1 MLQKVFINQLL
12 FIMKALQRIFLF
24 AILFLTTIAI
34 KAQNVNQDA
43 LFIKEIHRQALVE
56 GYGYEM
62 LRHLTQDVGHRLAGS
77 EGAAAA
83 VEYTKQVM
91 QDEGLENVWLQECT
105 VPRWDRGEPSEVRI
119 VNSNQIG
126 TKLLN
131 SLALGNTIS
140 TPPTGITAPI
150 VEVMSLDEVDKLGQ
164 TLQGKIVFFNRAADP
179 SQYRTFNAYGG
190 AVDQRVFGASRAAK
204 HGALGVIVRSVNPS
218 LDDIPHTGSCVYTDP
233 NQQIPAIAI
242 STNDAELLSSLNQNE
257 TININ
262 MVSNGQMLTPT
273 TSYNVIGEIKG
284 SEYPDEIILV
294 GGHLDSWDV
303 GEGAHDDGTGCAH
316 AIDVIHI
323 LKQLNYKPKRTI
335 RCVMFMNEENGLKGA
350 LAYQEASDQKGEFHL
365 AAIESD
371 SGGFTPRGFS
381 CDAEPEVFAPYFQK
395 MTSWNNLLEPYYI
408 SLEKGGSGADINPL
422 KPQGGMLIG
431 LRPDSQRY
439 FDYHHTATDTFDKVN
454 RRELELGSAAMASLV
469 YLIDKYG
476 LK

>member
-1 MLQKVFINQLL
+1 MSRLFKASGILSFCFFLIPVFVFTQEENQ
-12 FIMKALQRIFLF
+12 
-24 AILFLTTIAI
+24 
-34 KAQNVNQDA
+34 NQDA
-43 LFIKEIHRQALVE
+43 LFIKEIHREALSH
-56 GYGYEM
+56 GFGYEV
-62 LRHLTQDVGHRLAGS
+62 LRHITQDVGHRLAGS

-91 QDEGLENVWLQECT
+91 QDEGLEVRLQECE
-105 VPRWDRGEPSEVRI
+105 VPRWVRGEPSEVRI
-119 VNSNQIG
+119 VNSEQIG

-140 TPPTGITAPI
+140 TPKTGLTAPI
-150 VEVMSLDEVDKLGQ
+150 VEVTSLDEVDKLGS
-164 TLQGKIVFFNRAADP
+164 TLQGKIVFYNRPADVT
-179 SQYRTFNAYGG
+179 QYRTFNAYGG

-204 HGALGVIVRSVNPS
+204 YGAIGVIVRSINPA

-233 NQQIPAIAI
+233 TQQIPAIAI
-242 STNDAELLSSLNQNE
+242 STNDAVLLSALNKRE
-257 TININ
+257 TIKIN
-262 MVSNGQMLTPT
+262 MISHGRMLTPT
-273 TSYNVIGEIKG
+273 ISYNVIGEIRG
-284 SEYPDEIILV
+284 SEFPDEIILV

-316 AIDVIHI
+316 AIDVLHI
-323 LKQLNYKPKRTI
+323 LRKLNYQPKRTI

-350 LAYQEASDQKGEFHL
+350 LAYQEASDANGEFHL

-381 CDAEPEVFAPYFQK
+381 CDADSEVFAKYFQK
-395 MTSWNNLLEPYYI
+395 MTQWNNLLEPYYI

-422 KPQGGMLIG
+422 KSQKGMLIG

-439 FDYHHTATDTFDKVN
+439 FDYHHTSTDTFDKVN

-469 YLIDKYG
+469 FLIDKYG
-476 LK
+476 L

>member
-1 MLQKVFINQLL
+1 MKRVCYNLLKMFIGLS
-12 FIMKALQRIFLF
+12 
-24 AILFLTTIAI
+24 LTMITLCGYT
-34 KAQNVNQDA
+34 QNDNEDA
-43 LFIKEIHRQALVE
+43 LFLKEIHNEALSAGF
-56 GYGYEM
+56 GYDI

-83 VEYTKQVM
+83 VEYTKQVL
-91 QDEGLENVWLQECT
+91 QDEGLDSVWLQECV
-105 VPRWDRGEPSEVRI
+105 VPRWDRGAPSEVRI

-126 TKLLN
+126 TRLLN
-131 SLALGNTIS
+131 SLALGNSIS
-140 TPPTGITAPI
+140 TPQTGLTAPI
-150 VEVMSLDEVDKLGQ
+150 VEVTSLDEVDNLGAS
-164 TLQGKIVFFNRAADP
+164 LMGKIVFFNRPADP
-179 SQYRTFNAYGG
+179 TQYRTFNAYGG

-204 HGALGVIVRSVNPS
+204 YGAIGVIVRSINPT
-218 LDDIPHTGSCVYTDP
+218 LDDIPHTGSCVYSDP
-233 NQQIPAIAI
+233 SQQIPAIAI
-242 STNDAELLSSLNQNE
+242 STNDAELLSSLNKKE
-257 TININ
+257 TIKVN
-262 MVSNGQMLTPT
+262 MVSHGRMLTPT

-284 SEYPDEIILV
+284 SQYPDEFILV

-303 GEGAHDDGTGCAH
+303 GEGAHDDGAGCAH
-316 AIDVIHI
+316 SIDVLHI
-323 LKQLNYKPKRTI
+323 LRQLNYQPKRTI

-350 LAYQEASDQKGEFHL
+350 LAYQEASDAKGEFHL

-381 CDAEPEVFAPYFQK
+381 CDAEASVFATYFQK
-395 MTSWNNLLEPYYI
+395 MTEWNNLLEPYYI

-422 KPQGGMLIG
+422 KPQKGMLIG

-476 LK
+476 LGK

>member
-1 MLQKVFINQLL
+1 MIACTLTSIRRILL
-12 FIMKALQRIFLF
+12 SVCLIYPLL
-24 AILFLTTIAI
+24 LV
-34 KAQNVNQDA
+34 AQNTNEDA
-43 LFIKEIHRQALVE
+43 LFIKAIHEQALTE
-56 GYGYEM
+56 GHGYQV

-91 QDEGLENVWLQECT
+91 VDNGMDTVWLQECI
-105 VPRWDRGEPSEVRI
+105 VPRWHRGAASEVRI

-126 TKLLN
+126 TKMLN

-140 TPPTGITAPI
+140 TPTTGLTAPI
-150 VEVMSLDEVDKLGQ
+150 VEVTSLDEVDQLGRS
-164 TLQGKIVFFNRAADP
+164 LAGKIVFYNRPADAT
-179 SQYRTFNAYGG
+179 QYRTFNAYGG

-204 HGALGVIVRSVNPS
+204 YGALGVIVRSINPS

-233 NQQIPAIAI
+233 DQKIPAIAI
-242 STNDAELLSSLNQNE
+242 STNDAELLSRLNEKE
-257 TININ
+257 TIRIN
-262 MVSNGQMLTPT
+262 MISHGRMLSPT
-273 TSYNVIGEIKG
+273 TSYNVIGEIRG
-284 SEYPDEIILV
+284 SQYPDEIILV
-294 GGHLDSWDV
+294 GAHLDSWDV

-316 AIDVIHI
+316 AIDVLHI
-323 LKQLNYKPKRTI
+323 LQQLDYQPKRTI

-350 LAYQEASDQKGEFHL
+350 LAYQAASDAKGEFHL

-381 CDAEPEVFAPYFQK
+381 CDAEAEVFAPYFQK
-395 MTSWNNLLEPYYI
+395 MTQWNNLLEPYYLT
-408 SLEKGGSGADINPL
+408 LEKGGSGADINPL
-422 KPQGGMLIG
+422 KSQKGMLIG

-469 YLIDKYG
+469 YLIDTHG
-476 LK
+476 L